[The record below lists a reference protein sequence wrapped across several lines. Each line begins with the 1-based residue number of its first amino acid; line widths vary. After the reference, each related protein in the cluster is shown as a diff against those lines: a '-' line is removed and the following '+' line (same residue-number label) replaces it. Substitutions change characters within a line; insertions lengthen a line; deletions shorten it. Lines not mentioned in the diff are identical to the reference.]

1 MIFINF
7 RKKFSR
13 VIGYIFC
20 AFLLIVCI
28 IVVVAAAAF
37 GSRDTVKIF
46 GYNLYIVEKDGFEKA
61 PKGSAV
67 IVKKTTA
74 FDLDVGN
81 LVLYEEAEDPNDCA
95 MGYVTEINVIDGAF
109 FLNVDDGNE
118 IAEVPEARLVGSADY
133 SSVFVGA
140 AVRFIK
146 TPFGIFCVAVMP
158 CLALIMYDII
168 RAAAS
173 NMPEPEVEP
182 QIKNRYDEIVTQRN
196 ISVKSDGKAAYSR
209 NPKNNDAPEANE
221 VLFKYPKKSETSSTP
236 APKRTDRPI
245 IPLTNRTSEN
255 VSPIDISQNN
265 IKKRVNPAAINREPA
280 TPETVGIGRYVQNA
294 QNAKTAEEPDVSG
307 SKTTEL
313 PKLNKDIAKN
323 DTRDAFFTQTD
334 TPSAAAR
341 SKDEQDRLPG
351 KGPAPQ
357 IGRQIPKRSSGDD
370 DEPVI
375 KRPKTSGKRS
385 TQILASKRVEDL
397 FSDDEDDVRDKNR
410 INNDVVDDIISG
422 FRK

>member
-20 AFLLIVCI
+20 AFLLILCI
-28 IVVVAAAAF
+28 IFVIAAAAF
-37 GSRDTVKIF
+37 GSRDTVKFF

-74 FDLDVGN
+74 FELDVGN
-81 LVLYEEAEDPNDCA
+81 LVLYEEADDPNDCA
-95 MGYVTEINVIDGAF
+95 MGYVAEINIIDGAF
-109 FLNVDDGNE
+109 FLNVDDGTE
-118 IAEVPEARLVGSADY
+118 IVEVPEVRLVGSADY

-140 AVRFIK
+140 AISFIK

-158 CLALIMYDII
+158 CLALILYDII
-168 RAAAS
+168 RAAAAK
-173 NMPEPEVEP
+173 MPEPEVEP
-182 QIKNRYDEIVTQRN
+182 QIKNRYDEVVTQRN
-196 ISVKSDGKAAYSR
+196 ISIKSDGKAAYSR
-209 NPKNNDAPEANE
+209 NSKDNNVSAAND
-221 VLFKYPKKSETSSTP
+221 VLFKYPKKAETSAAPS
-236 APKRTDRPI
+236 PKRSERPI
-245 IPLTNRTSEN
+245 IPLTNRDPEN

-265 IKKRVNPAAINREPA
+265 VKKRVNPAAINREPA
-280 TPETVGIGRYVQNA
+280 TPENVGVGRYVQNA
-294 QNAKTAEEPDVSG
+294 KSVEELDPSA

-313 PKLNKDIAKN
+313 PKLNKDNTKN
-323 DTRDAFFTQTD
+323 DARDAFFTQT
-334 TPSAAAR
+334 TSPTAAVR
-341 SKDEQDRLPG
+341 SNDDQDRLPG
-351 KGPAPQ
+351 KGQAPQ
-357 IGRQIPKRSSGDD
+357 IGKQIPKRDSGDD
-370 DEPVI
+370 EEPVI

-397 FSDDEDDVRDKNR
+397 FSDDDDDVRDKNR
-410 INNDVVDDIISG
+410 INNDAVDDILSG